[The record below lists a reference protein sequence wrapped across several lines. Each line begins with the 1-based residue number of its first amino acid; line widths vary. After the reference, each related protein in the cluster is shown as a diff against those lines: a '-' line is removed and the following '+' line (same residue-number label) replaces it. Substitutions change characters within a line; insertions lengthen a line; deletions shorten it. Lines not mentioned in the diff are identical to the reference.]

1 MNQAQSQPCYHC
13 GLPVADPNEYTAT
26 LDEQARSF
34 CCPGCQAVAQ
44 AIHGSGLASFYQ
56 FRSELNLKPDTEIQK
71 LNFEAY
77 DLPELQKEFVF
88 SADGESENLVQAQ
101 LLVEGITCAA
111 CVWLIE
117 HRLQTLDGIERV
129 SVNAATERLSI
140 RWHKDKIRMSEILSA
155 VFDIGYK
162 LTPANE
168 DQAQEKRQK
177 EDRLSLMRLGVAG
190 FGMMQVSMVAV
201 ALYTGASE
209 QWMIYWRWVSLIIA
223 TPVVLFSARPF
234 FNAAIRALRQ
244 KHLVMDVPVS
254 IAIGFA
260 YIASI
265 WATLSASGEVYF
277 DSVSMFTFFLL
288 LGRYLEMRAR
298 HDNSLGNSK
307 FAQLLPLTATLVRKD
322 TNGESQTTVA
332 QKSLKIGD
340 IVAVGTGESVPC
352 DGVIEDGE
360 TLIDES
366 LLTGES
372 LPVKKSVR
380 DSVVAGSVN
389 MESTVKITVT
399 AIGQQTRLSAIE
411 RLVESASLNKPY
423 QIALADKLAS
433 YFVGAVLLFSVLI
446 GGFWLW
452 HEPSEALWI
461 VLSVLVVTCPCAL
474 SLATPAAHAAALSRL
489 RGAGLLVLNSDCL
502 AALAKVDQVAF
513 DKTGTLTV
521 GKPQVVEYKSLN
533 SLPEEEGLAIIAALE
548 MGSSHPIAAAFQ
560 QWQGNKTAR
569 DVKNTIGS
577 GVSGTID
584 TRQYRFGKAEFASE
598 TGKALP
604 APSSGQWLLLSC
616 ESEPVAWV
624 KLDDKLRESAKESVE
639 LFRER
644 KMGVELIS
652 GDASDTVEK
661 MAKALGINE
670 YRAGCLPD
678 EKLDIIQKHQDKQ
691 KVVMMV
697 GDGINDVPVLSGA
710 DVSVAMSQAT
720 DLAQTRADC
729 ILLNADLTILYKAI
743 VFAKRLR
750 KTVKQNL
757 TWALAY
763 NGLALPLAALGYIPP
778 WAAAIGMSLSSLI
791 VVINALRLSRS
802 ELTAA

>member
-1 MNQAQSQPCYHC
+1 MNQARSQPCYHC
-13 GLPVADPNEYTAT
+13 GLPVADADEFKTT
-26 LDEQARSF
+26 LDGHSQSF

-56 FRSELNLKPDTEIQK
+56 FRSELNLKPDTETQK

-77 DLPELQKEFVF
+77 DLPQLQQEFVH
-88 SADGESENLVQAQ
+88 SVDPNTDDTVQAQ
-101 LLVEGITCAA
+101 FLIEGITCAA

-129 SVNAATERLSI
+129 NVNAATERLSL
-140 RWHKDKIRMSEILSA
+140 RWQKDKIRLSEILSA

-168 DQAQEKRQK
+168 DQAQSKRQK
-177 EDRLSLMRLGVAG
+177 ENRLSLMRLGVAG
-190 FGMMQVSMVAV
+190 FGMMQVGMVAV

-209 QWMIYWRWVSLIIA
+209 QWLVYWRWVSLIIA

-234 FNAAIRALRQ
+234 FDAAWRALKQR
-244 KHLVMDVPVS
+244 HLVMDVPVS

-260 YIASI
+260 YAASI
-265 WATLSASGEVYF
+265 WATLTASGEVYF

-288 LGRYLEMRAR
+288 LGRYLEMKAR
-298 HDNSLGNSK
+298 HTNSLGNAK
-307 FAQLLPLTATLVRKD
+307 FAQLLPLTATLIGASEGRQ
-322 TNGESQTTVA
+322 TRTTVA
-332 QKSLKIGD
+332 QKSLKVGNV
-340 IVAVGTGESVPC
+340 VAVGTGESIPC

-360 TLIDES
+360 SFVDES

-372 LPVKKSVR
+372 TPVRKVFGQQ
-380 DSVVAGSVN
+380 VVAGSVN
-389 MESTVKITVT
+389 TESPLQIKVT
-399 AIGQQTRLSAIE
+399 AVGQQTRLSAIE

-423 QIALADKLAS
+423 QIALADRLAS
-433 YFVGAVLLFSVLI
+433 FFVGAVLLFSVII

-489 RGAGLLVLNSDCL
+489 RNAGLLVLNSDCL
-502 AALAKVDQVAF
+502 AALAKVDYIAF

-521 GKPQVVEYKSLN
+521 GKPQVIDYVGLATLSKA
-533 SLPEEEGLAIIAALE
+533 EGLAIIAALE
-548 MGSSHPIAAAFQ
+548 SGSSHPIAAAFLA
-560 QWQGNKTAR
+560 WEGKVFAKNI
-569 DVKNTIGS
+569 KNTIGG
-577 GVSGTID
+577 GVSGVIGSK
-584 TRQYRFGKAEFASE
+584 QYRFGKVNF
-598 TGKALP
+598 ALP
-604 APSSGQWLLLSC
+604 ETTLSVPSNGQWLLLVC

-624 KLDDKLRESAKESVE
+624 KLDDKLRDSAKPSIEMLS
-639 LFRER
+639 RHQI
-644 KMGVELIS
+644 GVELIS

-661 MAKALGINE
+661 MSAAIGIQH

-678 EKLDIIQKHQDKQ
+678 EKLVVIQQYQ
-691 KVVMMV
+691 SQGKVVMMV

-710 DVSVAMSQAT
+710 NVSVAMSQAT
-720 DLAQTRADC
+720 DLAQTKADC

-743 VFAKRLR
+743 VFAKRL
-750 KTVKQNL
+750 KSTITQNL

-763 NGLALPLAALGYIPP
+763 NGLALPLAAFGFIPP

-802 ELTAA
+802 ALIEA